1 MKLELTDFKE
11 LTDYPS
17 ASGIECFEDKVYLV
31 GDNAKDILV
40 LNKKWKKP
48 EYIPLFEAP
57 GNSIPKNEKADLEA
71 LTLLQIDK
79 KPYLLAVG
87 SGSTAKRNKGVL
99 INLKNNQPQMLDF
112 TVFYERLKAT
122 EIKDLNIEGVAYVHD
137 YIVMVNR
144 GNTTNPT
151 NYLIIT
157 NPNFWKKQKDALIQ
171 IIRIDFGDSAPR
183 GLGISGITYSDY
195 HEDLFLT
202 ISTEDTPNAI
212 DDGRIGK
219 SYLGVIENL
228 YRKIGR
234 EKEKMKVNELIHLAS
249 ADDRFTGFKIESV
262 SIQSE
267 KDHSIKLQL
276 VADND
281 TASSFLFKVWLGW

>member
-17 ASGIECFEDKVYLV
+17 ASGIECYEDKVYLV

-48 EYIPLFEAP
+48 ELIPLFNAP
-57 GNSIPKNEKADLEA
+57 GDTIPKNEKADLEA
-71 LTLLQIDK
+71 MSLVWIDK
-79 KPYLLAVG
+79 KPFLMALG
-87 SGSTAKRNKGVL
+87 SGSTANRNKGVL
-99 INLKNNQPQMLDF
+99 INLKNNQPQFFDLS
-112 TVFYERLKAT
+112 VFYDRLKKT
-122 EIKDLNIEGVAYVHD
+122 VITDLNIEGLALVND
-137 YIVMVNR
+137 YFVLVNR
-144 GNTTNPT
+144 ANKTNPL

-157 NPNFWKKQKDALIQ
+157 GNNFWKKQKDAPIQ
-171 IIRIDFGDSAPR
+171 VVRVDFGAGAPQ
-183 GLGISGITYSDY
+183 GLGISGMTYSDY

-202 ISTEDTPNAI
+202 ISTEDTPNAFE
-212 DDGRIGK
+212 DGPIGK

-234 EKEKMKVNELIHLAS
+234 EKEKMKVNSLIHLAS
-249 ADDRFTGFKIESV
+249 ADDRFSGYKIESV

-281 TASSFLFKVWLGW
+281 TSSSYLFKVWLGW